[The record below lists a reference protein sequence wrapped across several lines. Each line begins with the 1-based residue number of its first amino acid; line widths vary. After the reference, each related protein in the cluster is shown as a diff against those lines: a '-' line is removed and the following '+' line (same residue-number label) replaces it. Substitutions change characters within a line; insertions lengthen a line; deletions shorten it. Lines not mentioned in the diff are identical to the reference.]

1 VKKFLCLVSAS
12 GLFAIAAHA
21 QNYPARAV
29 RIIVPFVPGGA
40 TDILGRMAGQKLNER
55 FGLPF
60 VVENRAGGGGN
71 IGAEF
76 VAKSDPD
83 GYTLMIGGVPHAIGM
98 SLYSRLPYE
107 LSRDLAAI
115 TNLAVFPSMIIV
127 HPSLPVKTMK
137 ELIAF
142 AKSRPGQL
150 NYGSTPGSPN
160 HLAIELLNVQ
170 AAVKMIFIPYK
181 GAGQATAE
189 LVAGHVQV
197 SSLGFPSSLAMVQ
210 AGKLR
215 ALAVTSAKRSAML
228 PDLPTVAE
236 SGVPGYDV
244 NSWHVC
250 ASQHARC
257 HPATPLQRTRHTV
270 QKPRYQQAAVESRRR
285 GEHHVSRGIRALC
298 ARRNPQVGAG
308 SKGVGGEGG
317 VNSTSFCHS
326 VQSDRSTRHTFFAD
340 LR

>member
-12 GLFAIAAHA
+12 GVLAIAAQA

-55 FGLPF
+55 FGQPF

-98 SLYSRLPYE
+98 TLYSRLPYE

-142 AKSRPGQL
+142 AKSQPGQL

-244 NSWHVC
+244 NSWYGMFAP
-250 ASQHARC
+250 ASTPDAIQQRLYNELAAQFKSPDISKRLSSLGAEVNTMPPAEFARFV
-257 HPATPLQRTRHTV
+257 R
-270 QKPRYQQAAVESRRR
+270 E
-285 GEHHVSRGIRALC
+285 EIRKWAPVVK
-298 ARRNPQVGAG
+298 ASGA
-308 SKGVGGEGG
+308 KAE
-317 VNSTSFCHS
+317 
-326 VQSDRSTRHTFFAD
+326 
-340 LR
+340 

>member
-1 VKKFLCLVSAS
+1 MKKILYLVSAY
-12 GLFAIAAHA
+12 GLFAIAAYA

-55 FGLPF
+55 FGQPF

-83 GYTLMIGGVPHAIGM
+83 GYTLMIGGVPHAIGAT
-98 SLYSRLPYE
+98 LYTKLPYD

-127 HPSLPVKTMK
+127 HPSLPVKTVK
-137 ELIAF
+137 ELIAL
-142 AKSRPGQL
+142 AKARPGQL

-197 SSLGFPSSLAMVQ
+197 SSLGFPSSLVMVQ

-244 NSWHVC
+244 NSWYGMFAPANTPDAIQQRLYNELTTQFKSPDISKRLSSLGAEVNTMPPAEFARFVRDEIRKWAPVVK
-250 ASQHARC
+250 AS
-257 HPATPLQRTRHTV
+257 
-270 QKPRYQQAAVESRRR
+270 
-285 GEHHVSRGIRALC
+285 
-298 ARRNPQVGAG
+298 GA
-308 SKGVGGEGG
+308 KAE
-317 VNSTSFCHS
+317 
-326 VQSDRSTRHTFFAD
+326 
-340 LR
+340 